1 MATSIAWSKRSMKS
15 YMYNSLGICAWFLYS
30 LNAYAGDLKIKVL
43 DQKGKSVEDAIVLAT
58 PTDLS
63 KISKAKIKD
72 EVIDQIDKEFVPF
85 VKPVFVGSKVF
96 FPNKDDVR
104 HHVYSF
110 STAKTFELQL
120 YSGKTAPPVVLDK
133 AGIVVL
139 GCNIHDWMLSYIYV
153 AETPYFAKS
162 DKDGNTHLSE
172 LPSGE
177 YTLKIWHP
185 SMGMMSGALGNH
197 VSIQDNTSQKLDW
210 TIAVKPIIR
219 IPRKT
224 PTQNNGY

>member
-1 MATSIAWSKRSMKS
+1 MAINIALSKRSMKS
-15 YMYNSLGICAWFLYS
+15 YMHNILGICALFLYS
-30 LNAYAGDLKIKVL
+30 LNAHAGDLKIKVL
-43 DQKGKSVEDAIVLAT
+43 DQKGKSVEDAIVLAM
-58 PTDLS
+58 PTDLN

-120 YSGKTAPPVVLDK
+120 YSGKTAPPVVLEK

-162 DKDGNTHLSE
+162 DKDGNAHLSD
-172 LPSGE
+172 LPNGE
-177 YTLKIWHP
+177 YVLKIWHP
-185 SMGMMSGALGNH
+185 GMGMTSGETGTQVN
-197 VSIQDNTSQKLDW
+197 VQEGSNQRIEWPISIKN
-210 TIAVKPIIR
+210 IIR

-224 PTQNNGY
+224 PSQNSTY